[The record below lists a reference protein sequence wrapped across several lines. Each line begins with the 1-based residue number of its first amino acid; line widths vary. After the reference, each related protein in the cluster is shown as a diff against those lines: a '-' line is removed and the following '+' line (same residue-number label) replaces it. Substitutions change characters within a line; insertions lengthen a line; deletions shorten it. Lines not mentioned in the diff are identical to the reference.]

1 MYLGLGLFVHTK
13 SVHRKR
19 VLPFRTLLSSLVIE
33 WRIIRCVF
41 RSFIVCLESIEEAKR
56 DFVCKVSGETESAN
70 IVHTLVL
77 LGKLSY
83 VAVGANTERVG
94 PTSCHRRGGGELW
107 LGMNSFPRLAKK
119 VWVLSPKTIFPLDNE
134 AGDLLVPTFQ
144 FWVNREG

>member
-1 MYLGLGLFVHTK
+1 MYLGLSLFVHTK

-83 VAVGANTERVG
+83 VAVGANTESG
-94 PTSCHRRGGGELW
+94 PYLLPQERRRGA
-107 LGMNSFPRLAKK
+107 LARDEQ
-119 VWVLSPKTIFPLDNE
+119 LS
-134 AGDLLVPTFQ
+134 TFS
-144 FWVNREG
+144 